1 MLASRVSRGKDA
13 TVVFSMSALPCS
25 KIIKES
31 MSELRRYFQSLIRNA
46 EECGAD
52 TSFLQMDLGAWQ
64 ARLVVCRKKEN
75 NQQ

>member
-1 MLASRVSRGKDA
+1 
-13 TVVFSMSALPCS
+13 
-25 KIIKES
+25 
-31 MSELRRYFQSLIRNA
+31 MSELRKYFQSLIRNA